1 MCVHLYINYK
11 FITQDNKLNLCGRL
25 RCKEDSLFR
34 EELLCIFI
42 LFSLYRDYSRSV
54 NYINLFQV
62 RRDVCNNG
70 NLKLVIEFQI

>member
-1 MCVHLYINYK
+1 MCMHLYINYK
-11 FITQDNKLNLCGRL
+11 FITRDNKLALCGL
-25 RCKEDSLFR
+25 LGYKEASLFR

-42 LFSLYRDYSRSV
+42 LFSLYKHYSRSV

-70 NLKLVIEFQI
+70 NLKLVIEFKI